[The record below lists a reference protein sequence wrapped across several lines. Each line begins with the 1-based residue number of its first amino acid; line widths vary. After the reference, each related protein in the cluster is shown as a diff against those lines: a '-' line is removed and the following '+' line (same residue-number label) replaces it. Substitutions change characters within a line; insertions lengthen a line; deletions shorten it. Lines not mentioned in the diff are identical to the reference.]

1 MMIVHFRRLFL
12 LFICLIFY
20 NEHLITPEDLLMNI
34 RLYLHFLI
42 QVQIMIVFGFLIM
55 IICQCFYWIIVD
67 IENLVFKFEI

>member
-1 MMIVHFRRLFL
+1 
-12 LFICLIFY
+12 
-20 NEHLITPEDLLMNI
+20 MNI